1 MKMIQKRIGS
11 ARESDQNATESEWNG
26 VVLRHFR
33 GEKTFSEKSRK
44 SVEKTAG
51 LCYNIPCIF

>member
-1 MKMIQKRIGS
+1 MKMIQKRIGI

-33 GEKTFSEKSRK
+33 GKKTFSEKS
-44 SVEKTAG
+44 
-51 LCYNIPCIF
+51 